1 MDDETRPD
9 VDELSGEYA
18 ALHDPR
24 QVMPEVVAIVDEL
37 HRAIT
42 QLGNA
47 VVTAGL
53 AARDWRSPDA
63 QLRTLSDQL
72 PSVTFDDLI
81 TRAAEF
87 AAGTGPFLLHGGPEE
102 IEQFIVEVEL
112 LNDAFRP
119 LRVVAQRQRVVPA
132 HERGEQ
138 SFLRALGDGRVG
150 SKLDHITRCLN
161 DLEALAPFM
170 ASLAPA
176 EWQASAPVD
185 LGPDLDPDAGPD
197 QFTQPLPPDLRP
209 AGPAP
214 TVAPASAFVPA
225 PSLPFAATVPA
236 PPPGRRGA
244 SPLPST
250 IGVASGRALASLR
263 LVPGRVLQPALA
275 AARAQLSRLQPSRL
289 QPSHLMLGRIQ
300 LDRSGPRRAL
310 VLAAVVVLLAGGTG
324 VLALAVHSA
333 APTSTASL
341 VVSPTKLTLAC
352 TGKSA
357 SAKLTVRWAGSA
369 ATSWSVK
376 SPAGLSMTPSKGTL
390 QAGASASVAVKV
402 TARKAAHGSLTFA
415 AGDAQAA
422 VPYTVTCG

>member
-1 MDDETRPD
+1 MDDETRQD

-24 QVMPEVVAIVDEL
+24 QVMPEVVAVVDEL

-47 VVTAGL
+47 VAAAGL

-63 QLRTLSDQL
+63 QLHSLSDQL
-72 PSVTFDDLI
+72 PGVTFDDLI

-87 AAGTGPFLLHGGPEE
+87 AAGTGPFWLHGGPEE

-119 LRVVAQRQRVVPA
+119 LRVIAQRQRVVPA
-132 HERGEQ
+132 SERGEQ
-138 SFLRALGDGRVG
+138 PFLRALGDGRVG
-150 SKLDHITRCLN
+150 SNLDRITRCLN

-170 ASLAPA
+170 APLAPD
-176 EWQASAPVD
+176 EWQASAPGD
-185 LGPDLDPDAGPD
+185 LGPDLDPDASPD

-214 TVAPASAFVPA
+214 ANILAPAFVPA

-236 PPPGRRGA
+236 PPPGHRGIVTGDA
-244 SPLPST
+244 PSLPSAV
-250 IGVASGRALASLR
+250 GVASGRALASLR
-263 LVPGRVLQPALA
+263 LIPGRVVQPALA
-275 AARAQLSRLQPSRL
+275 AARAQWGRVQSSRFT
-289 QPSHLMLGRIQ
+289 LGR
-300 LDRSGPRRAL
+300 LSFGGSGARRAL
-310 VLAAVVVLLAGGTG
+310 VVVAAIVLLAGGTG

-333 APTSTASL
+333 APASTASL
-341 VVSPTKLTLAC
+341 VVSPTRLTLAC

-357 SAKLTVRWAGSA
+357 STRLTLRWAGSK
-369 ATSWSVK
+369 ATTWNVK
-376 SPAGLSMTPSKGTL
+376 APAGLSIAPAKGTL
-390 QAGASASVAVKV
+390 KAGASATVAIKV
-402 TARKAAHGSLTFA
+402 TARKAAHGTLTFA
-415 AGDAQAA
+415 VDDAQAA
-422 VPYTVTCG
+422 VPYTVNCG

>member
-1 MDDETRPD
+1 MDDETRPG

-24 QVMPEVVAIVDEL
+24 QVMPEVAAVVDEL
-37 HRAIT
+37 HKAIT

-47 VVTAGL
+47 IVTAGL

-63 QLRTLSDQL
+63 HLRPLSDQL
-72 PSVTFDDLI
+72 PGVTFDDLI

-119 LRVVAQRQRVVPA
+119 LRVIAQRQRVVPA
-132 HERGEQ
+132 HDRGEQ
-138 SFLRALGDGRVG
+138 AFLRALGDGRVG
-150 SKLDHITRCLN
+150 SQLDRITRCLN

-170 ASLAPA
+170 APLAPD

-185 LGPDLDPDAGPD
+185 LGPDLDPDVGPD

-209 AGPAP
+209 VGPAP
-214 TVAPASAFVPA
+214 TVAPSPAFVPA

-244 SPLPST
+244 SPLPSAV
-250 IGVASGRALASLR
+250 GVASGRALASLR
-263 LVPGRVLQPALA
+263 LIPGRVVQPALA
-275 AARAQLSRLQPSRL
+275 AARAQWGRLQPSRFQFSRL
-289 QPSHLMLGRIQ
+289 TLG
-300 LDRSGPRRAL
+300 RSGPQRAL
-310 VLAAVVVLLAGGTG
+310 VLAAAIVLLAGGTG

-357 SAKLTVRWAGSA
+357 SAKLTVRWAGPA

-376 SPAGLSMTPSKGTL
+376 APAGLSMTPSKGTL